1 MNSTLK
7 DKITPSQA
15 VVIIINY
22 ILATG
27 ILTLPRA
34 SVEK

>member
-1 MNSTLK
+1 MNSSLK
-7 DKITPSQA
+7 DKITASQA

-27 ILTLPRA
+27 ILPYLVPL
-34 SVEK
+34 